1 MVSLGVAALHGLL
14 SSLSAC
20 VYPLIPITTALFGA
34 GQVKN
39 WAQGFMLSGIYVA
52 GMSLTYVALGITAAL
67 TGSLFGAY
75 LGNPWVIALFAIM
88 FFYLGFAFAGLLPL
102 PLPNFADKMHVKKT
116 AGIGYPLVLGI
127 ISGFIAAPC
136 TAPLFGAL
144 LIDIAAEA
152 AKNESILPGVSQALA
167 FSLGMGLPFLLIGG
181 FALKLPKPGNWL
193 NAVKVIGGIVLLAA
207 GFHYAE
213 DLIKPFPNPSMG
225 IGLAFVGL
233 FLVLI
238 FTVLAEPM
246 AYSEKESIMKKIKKT
261 VYLAI
266 AGFGLF
272 LLTTPLA
279 GVLSG
284 QEERAGAMEW
294 RETVS
299 EGLRDARSTQGYI
312 IIDFWADWCHS
323 CHEMEKHLFHSEE
336 FEAFVKANKITLV
349 RLNADLDEN
358 GPVASRY
365 DVKGLPTLVI
375 TDSKG
380 EMIYQIVGF
389 RNKVATMREL
399 EYVSQKY
406 LKSGTL
412 KN

>member
-1 MVSLGVAALHGLL
+1 MVSLGIAALHGLL

-52 GMSLTYVALGITAAL
+52 GMSLTYVVLGITAAL
-67 TGSLFGAY
+67 TGSVFGAY
-75 LGNPWVIALFAIM
+75 LGNPWVIALFATM

-102 PLPNFADKMHVKKT
+102 PLPNFADKMQVKKN

-127 ISGFIAAPC
+127 VSGFIAAPC

-213 DLIKPFPNPSMG
+213 DLIKPFPDPSMAV
-225 IGLAFVGL
+225 GLAFVGL
-233 FLVLI
+233 FLVVF
-238 FTVLAEPM
+238 FTILAEPM
-246 AYSEKESIMKKIKKT
+246 VYSEKESSMKKIKKT
-261 VYLAI
+261 GYLAI

-294 RETVS
+294 RVTVS
-299 EGLRDARSTQGYI
+299 EGLRDARSTRGYI

-336 FEAFVKANKITLV
+336 FEAFVKANNITLV

-365 DVKGLPTLVI
+365 DVRGLPTLVI

-399 EYVSQKY
+399 EYVAQKY
-406 LKSGTL
+406 LVK
-412 KN
+412 